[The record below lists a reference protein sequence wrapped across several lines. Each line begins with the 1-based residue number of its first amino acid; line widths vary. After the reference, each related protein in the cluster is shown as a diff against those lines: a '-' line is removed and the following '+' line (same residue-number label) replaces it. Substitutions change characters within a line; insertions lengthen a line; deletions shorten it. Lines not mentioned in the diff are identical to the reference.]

1 MGTELIRVHVKEE
14 NDDIPSVPPGFES
27 FAAYTLKR
35 VQDGEKQESN
45 VTSCSATTSA
55 SESQSVKMD
64 TEFEDEAKVTRS
76 LRRRPWI
83 KFEHLD
89 SCSEDES
96 DSVKLNQ
103 VSFSYHF
110 HRYLFEN
117 DEQHHAYLAFE
128 FLFSLASPLCLLWMP
143 YIPFPYSRIS
153 P

>member
-1 MGTELIRVHVKEE
+1 MMGTELIRVRVKEE

-27 FAAYTLKR
+27 FAAFNLNR

-45 VTSCSATTSA
+45 VTTCSATTSA

-103 VSFSYHF
+103 VSF
-110 HRYLFEN
+110 
-117 DEQHHAYLAFE
+117 
-128 FLFSLASPLCLLWMP
+128 
-143 YIPFPYSRIS
+143 
-153 P
+153 